1 MLVDFVQAR
10 LQRFDLIEVGTRL
23 DLQRAFPERLEQ
35 SIQFTIAFEYE
46 KRPASVGLIDT
57 IKWHEQGNG
66 RRASE
71 VGGAIE
77 VGLVDCFHTHIN
89 CP

>member
-1 MLVDFVQAR
+1 MLVNFVQSRFQR
-10 LQRFDLIEVGTRL
+10 LDLIEVGTWL
-23 DLQRAFPERLEQ
+23 DLQRALPECFEQ
-35 SIQFTIAFEYE
+35 SIQFVIAFEYE

-57 IKWHEQGNG
+57 IEWHEQGNG

-77 VGLVDCFHTHIN
+77 VGLVDCFHTHCI
-89 CP
+89 